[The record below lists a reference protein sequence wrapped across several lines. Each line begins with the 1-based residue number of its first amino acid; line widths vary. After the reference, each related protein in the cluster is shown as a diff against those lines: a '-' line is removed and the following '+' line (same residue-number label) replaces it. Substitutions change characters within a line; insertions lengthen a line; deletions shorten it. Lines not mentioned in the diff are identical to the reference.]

1 MANNYFQDE
10 DWLED
15 SRNMLNDGVIYY
27 SAPKGQ
33 YRKQFRKLEKKLGID
48 FERVNDEWDA
58 EIVCRYREI
67 SYAAGLCQRSPGSR
81 FYLTTDPDYHGRHVE
96 AHEIGHALGLGH
108 NDNPRS
114 ALGPNSWHLDKNWLP
129 RVDLNNI
136 MEVFEDLI

>member
-1 MANNYFQDE
+1 MANNYFQNE

-48 FERVNDEWDA
+48 FERVKDEWDA

-67 SYAAGLCQRSPGSR
+67 SYFAGLCQRSPGNR
-81 FYLTTDPDYHGRHVE
+81 FYITTDPDYRGRIVE
-96 AHEIGHALGLGH
+96 AHEIGHALGLAH
-108 NDNPRS
+108 NDSPDS
-114 ALGPNSWHLDKNWLP
+114 ALGPNAWRLGSNWLTKLD
-129 RVDLNNI
+129 RHNI
-136 MEVFEDLI
+136 SETFNGLL